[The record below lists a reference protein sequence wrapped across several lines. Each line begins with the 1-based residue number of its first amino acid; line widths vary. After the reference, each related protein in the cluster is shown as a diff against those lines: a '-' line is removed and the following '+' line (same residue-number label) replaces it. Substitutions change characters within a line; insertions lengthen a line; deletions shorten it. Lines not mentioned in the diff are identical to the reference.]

1 MEMNILRFFICFT
14 CFTVFLVSSIG
25 STGSSPELPADE
37 SRIDSPIWTRLFI
50 LDSVRK
56 RVDFV
61 GSVEVNYPAPRGKE
75 IRLNSLELLYGEKVF
90 VEMPLSIVLMGDGGW
105 YLELTR
111 NLEKLPP
118 EISYLYVQRKYYPVD
133 HHERLS
139 LEERERIH
147 DDVLERIDAAR
158 VDPYFALYPPTEL
171 IKFDIRLTEMVDEV
185 DFGTGLAIPLTVRIR
200 YEESGKAGVL
210 VLNHTIDIVEPFPG
224 GPDGMNLE
232 GSGNETRVQA
242 NWYYGD
248 LHVHDCKDEA
258 SIIGERGCP
267 TCYAESL
274 NWGDD
279 NSLGEMKNQYEA
291 MGANWFTI
299 TSHSYCVTS
308 EFEYNNVVNEANSL
322 SGPDFSVIPDTE
334 LQSEEYGPQE
344 GSDEGDLICWNG
356 VNHMGAH
363 WITSFK
369 AGGQDGLLE
378 FCNEPITDFLSNIRD
393 IRAEGGFGIINH
405 PTGSSWGW
413 NSYVS
418 TRGFTHPDGM
428 RGVEIWNGPFR
439 SGQGGAVE
447 WWVRKLLDGDPMYA
461 YSGSDTHDDVFD
473 FGWNHVYITG
483 GFSKDKLKDAL
494 LRGNLYISNYQTLVV
509 VIRDLSTERRAL
521 MGGGF
526 PINSDADVE
535 IQIYYNFGTK
545 TGNILL
551 YKGVVGDTGETLFE
565 QENGLTGS
573 GWHYVTDTDPAP
585 AGLVYY
591 RAYSTVTS
599 GGDYSAYT
607 NPVYVRVIPAAR

>member
-1 MEMNILRFFICFT
+1 MNILRIFFFFSCL
-14 CFTVFLVSSIG
+14 LVLLISPLWPIG
-25 STGSSPELPADE
+25 SATELPAGE
-37 SRIDSPIWTRLFI
+37 SRVENPIWTRLFI
-50 LDSVRK
+50 LDTVRE

-61 GSVEVNYPAPRGKE
+61 GSVEVNCPAPRGRE
-75 IRLNSLELLYGEKVF
+75 IRLNSLELLHGEKV
-90 VEMPLSIVLMGDGGW
+90 VVDMPLSIVLMGDSGW
-105 YLELTR
+105 YSELTKD
-111 NLEKLPP
+111 LEKLPP

-133 HHERLS
+133 HHERLN
-139 LEERERIH
+139 LEEKERIH
-147 DDVLERIDAAR
+147 DDVLDRIDAAR
-158 VDPYFALYPPTEL
+158 EDPYFALYPPIDL
-171 IKFDIRLTEMVDEV
+171 IKFDVRLTEMIPEE
-185 DFGTGLAIPLTVRIR
+185 DFQAGRSIPLTIRIR
-200 YEESGKAGVL
+200 YEESGKTGVL
-210 VLNHTIDIVEPFPG
+210 VLNHTIEIAEPFPG
-224 GPDGMNLE
+224 GPEELIIGEN
-232 GSGNETRVQA
+232 GTGTSVQA

-258 SIIGERGCP
+258 SLFGERGCP
-267 TCYAESL
+267 TCQAESL

-291 MGANWFTI
+291 MGASWFTI
-299 TSHSYCVTS
+299 TSHSYCVTTES
-308 EFEYNNVVNEANSL
+308 EYNSVANEANSL
-322 SGPDFSVIPDTE
+322 SDPDFAVIPDTE

-344 GSDEGDLICWNG
+344 GSDEGDLVCWNG

-378 FCNEPITDFLSNIRD
+378 FCDEPITDFLSNIRD
-393 IRAEGGFGIINH
+393 IRSEGGFGIINH
-405 PTGSSWGW
+405 PTLSSWGW

-428 RGVEIWNGPFR
+428 QGVEIWNGPFH
-439 SGQGGAVE
+439 SGQGGAVN

-483 GFSKDKLKDAL
+483 GFSKDKLKESL
-494 LRGNLYISNYQTLVV
+494 VRGKLYISNYQTLVI
-509 VIRDLSTERRAL
+509 VIRDLSTGRRAL

-526 PINSDADVE
+526 PISSNADVE

-545 TGNILL
+545 TGNIEL

-585 AGLVYY
+585 SGLVYY
-591 RAYSTVTS
+591 RAYSMVTS
-599 GGDYSAYT
+599 GGNYSAYT